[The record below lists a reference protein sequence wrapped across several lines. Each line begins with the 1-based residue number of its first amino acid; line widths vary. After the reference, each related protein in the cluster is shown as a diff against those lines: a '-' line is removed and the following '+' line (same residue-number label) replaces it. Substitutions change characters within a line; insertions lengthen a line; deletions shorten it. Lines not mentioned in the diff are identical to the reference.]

1 MLSTMRGGSAT
12 ATGSAPTVGKQ
23 SNKASNPRPSA
34 KEINEKEIN
43 EMGGGLAFMFAAFF
57 AWILL
62 DMAVAL

>member
-12 ATGSAPTVGKQ
+12 ATGSAPTVRKQ

-34 KEINEKEIN
+34 KEINE
-43 EMGGGLAFMFAAFF
+43 MGAGLALMFAAFF
-57 AWILL
+57 ALILA

>member
-1 MLSTMRGGSAT
+1 MRSTMRSGSAT
-12 ATGSAPTVGKQ
+12 ATESAPNARGKQ

-34 KEINEKEIN
+34 KEIN